1 MNLSRESTWSH
12 CWPSEFNPS
21 RWTAKHGPNP
31 AGDEELHHYIGE
43 LLYKEGSF
51 VAAEPH
57 FLASGKRDSARLLG
71 DMFLQWMSATNSA
84 PGPLALRGT
93 LSYLQNSNILAAR
106 TFIT

>member
-12 CWPSEFNPS
+12 CWPSEFNPR

-43 LLYKEGSF
+43 LLYK
-51 VAAEPH
+51 
-57 FLASGKRDSARLLG
+57 DSARLLA
-71 DMFLQWMSATNSA
+71 DMFLQWI
-84 PGPLALRGT
+84 
-93 LSYLQNSNILAAR
+93 YLQNSNIPAAR